1 MLSTDDLLDSYIPDL
16 GLPDIGQESLESGN
30 ANGTKLV
37 SWKEPGYEGTIDYRI
52 RQLSYSSLL
61 TLHSCPREFQ
71 LYKLRTSHREEESLK
86 STITFNFGHIVGEGI
101 QLIFQELPLEDILWK
116 LFLAWE
122 PDLLAE
128 DEKAGKSFFSAL
140 LALKKFKFIKDE
152 GYLNDYELV
161 YFHGKPACELSF
173 AINLLDGFRL
183 RGYVDLVLRH
193 KISGE
198 VVVIECKT
206 TGAKSLDPA
215 IYKNSAQAIGYSVV
229 LDHIVPDVSS
239 YKVIYLVYKSS
250 AGEWVKFDF
259 IKTYLMRAQWIR
271 ELLMDVESIKMYE
284 EAQIY
289 PMRGESCF
297 KFFRPCQYINSCTL
311 STQYLTK
318 PCTPAEEDKVEYQ
331 FNINLVDLL
340 QTQMQK
346 VES

>member
-1 MLSTDDLLDSYIPDL
+1 MLTIDDLLDSHIPDVGVS
-16 GLPDIGQESLESGN
+16 GLSETSLEPGNTNGVSG
-30 ANGTKLV
+30 V
-37 SWKEPGYEGTIDYRI
+37 SWQEPGYEGSIDYRV

-71 LYKLRTSHREEESLK
+71 LYKLRSTHREEESLK
-86 STITFNFGHIVGEGI
+86 STITFNFGHVVGEGI
-101 QLIFQELPLEDILWK
+101 QLIFQDLDWNDILWK
-116 LFLAWE
+116 LFNTWDV
-122 PDLLAE
+122 DLLAE
-128 DEKAGKSFFSAL
+128 DEKANKSFFSAL
-140 LALKKFKFIKDE
+140 VALKKFKFIKDE

-161 YFHGKPACELSF
+161 YFDGKPACELSF
-173 AINLLDGFRL
+173 AVNLLDGFRL
-183 RGYVDLVLRH
+183 RGHVDLVLRH
-193 KISGE
+193 KITGE

-206 TGAKSLDPA
+206 TGAKALDPA
-215 IYKNSAQAIGYSVV
+215 IYKNSAQGIGYSVV

-259 IKTYLMRAQWIR
+259 VKTYLMRAQWIR
-271 ELLMDVESIKMYE
+271 ELLLDVECIKMYE

-318 PCTPAEEDKVEYQ
+318 PCTEAEEDKVQYQ

-340 QTQMQK
+340 NTQMQK
-346 VES
+346 VEA

>member
-1 MLSTDDLLDSYIPDL
+1 MLTVDDLLDSFVESPGIYTSDTV
-16 GLPDIGQESLESGN
+16 GLEVGDSETIS
-30 ANGTKLV
+30 TV
-37 SWKEPGYEGTIDYRI
+37 SWREPGYEGAVDYRI

-71 LYKLRTSHREEESLK
+71 LYKLRTTHREEESLK
-86 STITFNFGHIVGEGI
+86 STITFNFGHVVGEGI
-101 QLIFQELPLEDILWK
+101 QLIFQELPWEDILWK
-116 LFLAWE
+116 LFLNWE
-122 PDLLAE
+122 PDLLVE

-193 KISGE
+193 KLTGE

-271 ELLMDVESIKMYE
+271 ELLMDVECIKMYE

-340 QTQMQK
+340 NTQMQK